1 MAAKLSRAVFAGM
14 AIALGGW
21 AFLSASN
28 PLVGAV
34 IFACGLLTV
43 RIYNLHLF
51 TGKVQFMLTK
61 ENPWYYYPLI
71 LLGNFFGVALIACL
85 SHMVVHDAA
94 ATVAAAKSA
103 QTMSAALAKGIGCG
117 MLMSFA
123 TYKNTP
129 LWATVLGVA
138 TFIIAGFNH
147 CIADFYYMLVG
158 GQFSVNLLLTILG
171 NIIGG
176 LLFSA
181 QRLKSNI

>member
-1 MAAKLSRAVFAGM
+1 MTNKFLKSIIAGFAIG
-14 AIALGGW
+14 LGGW
-21 AFLSASN
+21 AYLMAPN
-28 PLVGAV
+28 PIIGSLL
-34 IFACGLLTV
+34 FSCGLLTV
-43 RIYNLHLF
+43 RIYGLHLF
-51 TGKVQFMLTK
+51 TGKIQYMITQ

-94 ATVAAAKSA
+94 AAVAAAKSA

>member
-1 MAAKLSRAVFAGM
+1 MAVKLSRAIFAGM

-28 PLVGAV
+28 PLVGAI

-61 ENPWYYYPLI
+61 ENPWYYYPLV
-71 LLGNFFGVALIACL
+71 LLCNFLGVAFIATL
-85 SHMVVHDAA
+85 SYSITHDVAVA
-94 ATVAAAKSA
+94 VATAKGA
-103 QTMSAALAKGIGCG
+103 QTTLAALAKGIGCG

-158 GQFSVNLLLTILG
+158 GQFSVNLLFTILG
-171 NIIGG
+171 NILGG

>member
-1 MAAKLSRAVFAGM
+1 MVVKLSRAVFAGM

-21 AFLSASN
+21 VFLSASN

-34 IFACGLLTV
+34 IFACGLLAV
-43 RIYNLHLF
+43 RIYNLQLF

-71 LLGNFFGVALIACL
+71 LLCNFSGVALVVAI
-85 SHMVVHDAA
+85 SYPVVHDAA
-94 ATVAAAKSA
+94 ITLAAAKGA
-103 QTMSAALAKGIGCG
+103 QTILTAFAKGVGCG

-158 GQFSVNLLLTILG
+158 SQFSINLLFTILG

-176 LLFSA
+176 ILFSA
-181 QRLKSNI
+181 QKLKSNI

>member
-1 MAAKLSRAVFAGM
+1 MAVKLSRAVFAGM

-21 AFLSASN
+21 AFLSTPNS
-28 PLVGAV
+28 LIGAI

-71 LLGNFFGVALIACL
+71 LLCNFLGVAIIASL

-94 ATVAAAKSA
+94 VAVATAKST
-103 QTMSAALAKGIGCG
+103 QTISAALAKGIGCG

-123 TYKNTP
+123 TYKDTP

-158 GQFSVNLLLTILG
+158 GQFSINLLFTILG

-176 LLFSA
+176 ILFSA
-181 QRLKSNI
+181 QKLKPNI

>member
-1 MAAKLSRAVFAGM
+1 MAIKLSRAIFAGI

-21 AFLSASN
+21 AYLSASD
-28 PLVGAV
+28 PLIGAV

-51 TGKVQFMLTK
+51 TGKVQFMITK
-61 ENPWYYYPLI
+61 ENPWYYYPLV
-71 LLGNFFGVALIACL
+71 LLCNFLGVAIVASFSYFIA
-85 SHMVVHDAA
+85 HDAA
-94 ATVAAAKSA
+94 AVVAAAKGA
-103 QTMSAALAKGIGCG
+103 QTMYAALAKGLGCG

-129 LWATVLGVA
+129 LWATVLAVA

-158 GQFSVNLLLTILG
+158 SHFSWNLLLTILG
-171 NIIGG
+171 NILGG
-176 LLFSA
+176 MLFSA
-181 QRLKSNI
+181 QQLKSNT